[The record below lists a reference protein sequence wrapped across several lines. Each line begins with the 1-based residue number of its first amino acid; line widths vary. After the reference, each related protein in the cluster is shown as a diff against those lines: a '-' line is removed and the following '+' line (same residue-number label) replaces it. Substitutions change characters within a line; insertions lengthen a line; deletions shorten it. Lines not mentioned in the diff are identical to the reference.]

1 MKLLKET
8 VENNH
13 MQETSGDYEW
23 RGMDA
28 MKNQMHFDV
37 CNKNESAMILM

>member
-8 VENNH
+8 VKNNH
-13 MQETSGDYEW
+13 EGYGCNE
-23 RGMDA
+23 
-28 MKNQMHFDV
+28 NQMHFDV